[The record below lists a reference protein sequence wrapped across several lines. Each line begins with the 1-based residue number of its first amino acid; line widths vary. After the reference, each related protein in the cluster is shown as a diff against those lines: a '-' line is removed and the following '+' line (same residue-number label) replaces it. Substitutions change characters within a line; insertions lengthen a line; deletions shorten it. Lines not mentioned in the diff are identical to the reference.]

1 MTTPDEYNL
10 TKLFPEEDLRKTFA
24 KVFDTNVIRII
35 HTLASQGQF
44 DHLEFTIATGK
55 EAHVFRAVDSAGH
68 HRAIKIYKIETS
80 DFKRMEDYLDFEPR
94 FKKAKHDKRNI
105 VFAWTQK
112 EFSSLQRFQKFEV
125 PVPTP
130 LAAKENVLVMEFIG
144 THGNAAPRLKDARVK
159 DLEKFYENVCV
170 AIARMLNAKLIHG
183 DLSEYNILVKDDLPI
198 IIDCGQSI
206 PTIHPNAKHY
216 YERDITNMLKVFH
229 RIGLKQ
235 LTYERFYE
243 DVKKAKEGEE
253 KNRKKN

>member
-1 MTTPDEYNL
+1 MIDDEYNL
-10 TKLFPEEDLRKTFA
+10 TKLFPEEDLRKTFS
-24 KVFDTNVIRII
+24 KVFDKNVIRII
-35 HTLASQGQF
+35 HTFASQGQI
-44 DHLEFTIATGK
+44 DHLEFTISTGK
-55 EAHVFRAVDSAGH
+55 EAHVFRAADNSGH
-68 HRAIKIYKIETS
+68 YRAVKIYKIETS

-112 EFSSLQRFQKFEV
+112 EFSSLQRFQKFGV

-144 THGNAAPRLKDARVK
+144 QKNGHAAPRLKDAHVK
-159 DLEKFYENVCV
+159 DLKKFYDAVCL
-170 AIARMLNAKLIHG
+170 AIANMLHAKLIHG
-183 DLSEYNILVKDDLPI
+183 DLSEYNILVKDDLPV

-229 RIGLKQ
+229 RIGMKE
-235 LTYERFYE
+235 LTYDQFYA
-243 DVKKAKEGEE
+243 DVKKLKIDGE
-253 KNRKKN
+253 NDT

>member
-1 MTTPDEYNL
+1 MIADEYNL

-24 KVFDTNVIRII
+24 KVFDKNVIRVI
-35 HTLASQGQF
+35 HTMASQGQI
-44 DHLEFTIATGK
+44 DHLEFTISTGK
-55 EAHVFRAVDSAGH
+55 EAHVFRAADNAGH
-68 HRAIKIYKIETS
+68 FRAVKIYKIETS

-112 EFSSLQRFQKFEV
+112 EFSSLQRFQKGGV

-144 THGNAAPRLKDARVK
+144 DTHGNAAPRLKDARIENM
-159 DLEKFYENVCV
+159 EKFYQNVCV

-183 DLSEYNILVKDDLPI
+183 DLSEYNILVKDDQPI

-206 PTIHPNAKHY
+206 PTIHPNAKKF
-216 YERDITNMLKVFH
+216 YERDIKNMLKVFH
-229 RIGLKQ
+229 RMGLKK
-235 LTYERFYE
+235 LTYDQFYD
-243 DVKKAKEGEE
+243 DVKRAKEAEE
-253 KNRKKN
+253 